1 MPRSVFSGALPP
13 KKKFELQ
20 EIAVE
25 LGLNDGGT
33 KDELV
38 TRLKKHLDL
47 NQDLLEDNPSFSGLY
62 TRRKKSVQPHIA
74 PSSRLV
80 PTETT
85 AMKTT
90 SSKSPFGRRVTAL
103 DPVREST
110 PVTDLRDVSM
120 YLKHPLSPTNSTPNQ
135 SPRPI
140 DVTTPSSLPPLPPSP
155 VGSSAEQAP
164 NMLTVNVAIP
174 QIPRHD
180 IILRSREHLSDVRTF
195 LSNSRNIWSLT
206 AVLEIFLVV
215 CKIVPWTTVQ
225 V

>member
-1 MPRSVFSGALPP
+1 
-13 KKKFELQ
+13 
-20 EIAVE
+20 
-25 LGLNDGGT
+25 
-33 KDELV
+33 
-38 TRLKKHLDL
+38 
-47 NQDLLEDNPSFSGLY
+47 
-62 TRRKKSVQPHIA
+62 
-74 PSSRLV
+74 
-80 PTETT
+80 
-85 AMKTT
+85 MKTT

-164 NMLTVNVAIP
+164 NMLTVNVTIP

-180 IILRSREHLSDVRTF
+180 IILRSREHLSDVRTV
-195 LSNSRNIWSLT
+195 SIS
-206 AVLEIFLVV
+206 
-215 CKIVPWTTVQ
+215 
-225 V
+225 